1 MKRPREPGRVIV
13 GGRCVHTPERQPGNG
28 QARNLLGKRRKNQRR
43 GQRRRAGQQFAAYIS
58 RPKPHTGNGIFLK
71 TGDTGPKEALVFFD
85 MTPLQIKRLRLA
97 SEGVIKHRE
106 RSVFRLACIFQLQR
120 TIHGK
125 VSSDGTHCHTERNH
139 QGLENDSIVP
149 MVTPPDMD
157 AEIETS
163 ELLGGML
170 RS

>member
-1 MKRPREPGRVIV
+1 M
-13 GGRCVHTPERQPGNG
+13 
-28 QARNLLGKRRKNQRR
+28 
-43 GQRRRAGQQFAAYIS
+43 
-58 RPKPHTGNGIFLK
+58 